1 MFDMFDHLEWEDH
14 DFQRW
19 IMPLLVT
26 GVCLGV
32 GVAFKYTGIVA
43 SIYHE
48 GTKVVSSDSMKKLIN
63 TGGGA
68 HVWWSLFHEEHSS
81 KDHKK
86 TTFHRSL
93 SAIGRFAL
101 RSQTKRN
108 PSIITFFVSIS
119 NEKGQKEIGLEEFG
133 QLIQERVMPNH
144 ERFRSKIC
152 PDDDRC
158 FEVRLLILCSCL
170 LPRACPKI
178 FTHNG
183 VMVSNLL
190 LSRI

>member
-1 MFDMFDHLEWEDH
+1 MFLEWDH
-14 DFQRW
+14 DFQSW

-32 GVAFKYTGIVA
+32 GVACKYTGIVA
-43 SIYHE
+43 SIFHG
-48 GTKVVSSDSMKKLIN
+48 GTKEVSSDSMKKLIN

-68 HVWWSLFHEEHSS
+68 HVWWSLFHDEHHLS

-93 SAIGRFAL
+93 SSIGRFAL

-108 PSIITFFVSIS
+108 PSIITFFVAIS
-119 NEKGQKEIGLEEFG
+119 NEKGQKEIDLEEFG
-133 QLIQERVMPNH
+133 ELIQERVMPNH

-152 PDDDRC
+152 ADDDRY
-158 FEVRLLILCSCL
+158 FEVGALCITCSCQ
-170 LPRACPKI
+170 LPCFCARTCADYFVI
-178 FTHNG
+178 
-183 VMVSNLL
+183 V
-190 LSRI
+190 